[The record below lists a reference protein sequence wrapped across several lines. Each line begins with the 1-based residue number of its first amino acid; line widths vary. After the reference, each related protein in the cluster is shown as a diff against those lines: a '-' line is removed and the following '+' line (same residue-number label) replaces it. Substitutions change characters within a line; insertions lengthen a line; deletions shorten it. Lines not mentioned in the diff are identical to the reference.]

1 MILSMTGYGEGAAT
15 HCLGHVSVTLRTVNS
30 KGFELNS
37 LPLPTRYKKLEME
50 IRAHLQSALKRGRVE
65 CTFAVEW
72 DESVEPTSVTLQ
84 HAKMLQLLG
93 QLRDLQTIGLKEG
106 IILDEAVY
114 THCVPALLA
123 RSEVWETKESPVSD
137 DECLAVLRA
146 FDLATDNLIDFR
158 LAEGKAT
165 EKDFL
170 EQLKAIEDLRLEVDA
185 MKDDRVENV
194 KSRLLRDLEN
204 LQAEQNLSIDPQR
217 FAQELVYYIEKY
229 DINEELKRLEQHCRY
244 FRETLNDDESAGK
257 KLNFIAQEM
266 GREINTLG
274 SKANDH
280 AIQRCVVQMKDH
292 LERIKEQTLN
302 IL

>member
-1 MILSMTGYGEGAAT
+1 MTGYGEGAAS
-15 HCLGHVSVTLRTVNS
+15 HALGRVSVSLRTVNS
-30 KGFELNS
+30 KTFELYS
-37 LPLPTRYKKLEME
+37 LPLPQRYKKLEME
-50 IRAHLQSALKRGRVE
+50 VRAHLQSALKRGRVE

-72 DESVEPTSVTLQ
+72 EESVMPTSVSL
-84 HAKMLQLLG
+84 HYEKVLQLLE
-93 QLRDLQTIGLKEG
+93 QLKALQTLGAQKG
-106 IILDEAVY
+106 IALDHDIY
-114 THCVPALLA
+114 TRSVPALLA
-123 RSEVWETKESPVSD
+123 RSEVWETKESPASD
-137 DECLAVLRA
+137 DECRAVLRA

-165 EKDFL
+165 ERDFL
-170 EQLKAIEDLRLEVDA
+170 EQLKAIEDLRLEVDS
-185 MKDDRVENV
+185 MREDRVENV
-194 KSRLLRDLEN
+194 KSRLRRDLEN
-204 LQAEQNLSIDPQR
+204 LQAEHNFNIEPQR

-244 FRETLNDDESAGK
+244 FRETLDEDESAGK